1 MALGLLAY
9 SLLAPVSY
17 ESDTGEILLNAPQ
30 KYMTIKT
37 AKTEVIAS
45 EEPTAETLPCMQK
58 VSSSIPATVAI
69 SAMDG
74 KTLAESEKMLLFY
87 LTEVANTGMELTGD
101 RITMKN
107 IGKAPVLLRTGKL
120 DLKLKLAPGKQ
131 YKLYPLRADGLRREG
146 IPLTTKEGIT
156 EINLDTAK
164 LPNGPVFY
172 FELEGK

>member
-1 MALGLLAY
+1 
-9 SLLAPVSY
+9 
-17 ESDTGEILLNAPQ
+17 
-30 KYMTIKT
+30 MTIKT
-37 AKTEVIAS
+37 AKTEVVAS
-45 EEPTAETLPCMQK
+45 EDPTAETLDCMK
-58 VSSSIPATVAI
+58 NVFSSIPATVAI

-87 LTEVANTGMELTGD
+87 LTEVANTGMELSGD

-131 YKLYPLRADGLRREG
+131 YTLYPLRADGLRREG

-164 LPNGPVFY
+164 LPNGATFY